1 MSKPIVA
8 IIGRPNVGKSTLFNR
23 LIKKR
28 HAVVDDEPGVT
39 RDRNYHLANW
49 SGKSFYLV
57 DTGGLVPSTKNEIEK
72 LVKAQAEIAIDEADL
87 VLFLI
92 DTKVGAQEID
102 LEITDKL
109 RKRGKNLIL
118 VANKVDSE
126 KDELEIHVLNRLGLG
141 EPFSISAQNGRNI
154 GDLLDRIID
163 FLPEKIEEEK
173 EEESI
178 KVAVVGRTNVGK
190 SSFVNALLG
199 ENKLIVSSQPGTTR
213 DSIDTQFKTEDRLF
227 TLIDTAG
234 LKKKSKVKDGI
245 EYYTSLRTLRSIER
259 CDVALLLVEA
269 QIGLLKQDI
278 KIAQEIADQWKGIV
292 LVVNKWDLVEKDSK
306 TADIYTKQIREVA
319 PFIDYVP
326 IIYVSALTGQRVYPV
341 LKLVGDVQVQMR
353 KRIET
358 SQLNKMIGEEI
369 KRRPPA
375 AVGGK
380 YIKIYYLTQTD
391 IHPPTFVFFCNYP
404 ELLEKA
410 YLKFLTNQIRVHFG
424 FAGCPLRIKVRKR
437 E

>member
-28 HAVVDDEPGVT
+28 QAVVDDEPGVT
-39 RDRNYHLANW
+39 RDRNYHLTGW

-87 VLFLI
+87 ILFLI

-109 RKRGKNLIL
+109 RKSGKNLIL
-118 VANKVDSE
+118 IANKVDSE
-126 KDELEIHVLNRLGLG
+126 KDELEIYALNKLGLG

-190 SSFVNALLG
+190 SSFVNTLLG

-213 DSIDTQFKTEDRLF
+213 DSIDTQFKTEDKLF

-269 QIGLLKQDI
+269 QI
-278 KIAQEIADQWKGIV
+278 
-292 LVVNKWDLVEKDSK
+292 
-306 TADIYTKQIREVA
+306 
-319 PFIDYVP
+319 
-326 IIYVSALTGQRVYPV
+326 
-341 LKLVGDVQVQMR
+341 
-353 KRIET
+353 
-358 SQLNKMIGEEI
+358 
-369 KRRPPA
+369 
-375 AVGGK
+375 
-380 YIKIYYLTQTD
+380 
-391 IHPPTFVFFCNYP
+391 
-404 ELLEKA
+404 
-410 YLKFLTNQIRVHFG
+410 
-424 FAGCPLRIKVRKR
+424 
-437 E
+437 

>member
-1 MSKPIVA
+1 
-8 IIGRPNVGKSTLFNR
+8 
-23 LIKKR
+23 
-28 HAVVDDEPGVT
+28 
-39 RDRNYHLANW
+39 
-49 SGKSFYLV
+49 
-57 DTGGLVPSTKNEIEK
+57 
-72 LVKAQAEIAIDEADL
+72 
-87 VLFLI
+87 
-92 DTKVGAQEID
+92 
-102 LEITDKL
+102 
-109 RKRGKNLIL
+109 
-118 VANKVDSE
+118 
-126 KDELEIHVLNRLGLG
+126 DELEIYALNKLGLG

-173 EEESI
+173 EEEST

-199 ENKLIVSSQPGTTR
+199 KNKLIVSSQPGTTR
-213 DSIDTQFKTEDRLF
+213 DSIDTQFKTEDKLF

-269 QIGLLKQDI
+269 QVGLLKQDI

-306 TADIYTKQIREVA
+306 TADIYTQQIKEVA
-319 PFIDYVP
+319 PFLNYAP
-326 IIYVSALTGQRVYPV
+326 IIYVSALSGQRVYPV
-341 LKLVGDVQVQMR
+341 LKLVGEVQVQMR

-358 SQLNKMIGEEI
+358 SQLNKTIGEEI

-391 IHPPTFVFFCNYP
+391 IQPPTFVFFCNYP
-404 ELLEKA
+404 ELLEKP
-410 YLKFLTNQIRVHFG
+410 YLKFLSNCIREHFG
-424 FAGCPLRIKVRKR
+424 FVGCPLRIKVRKR